1 MSRPRHRDPN
11 GYSAVIASPLAGVP
25 AIGLHIIENRLSGID
40 LQPTTLQPYG
50 RENRVV
56 EQFIAWLDQYASNP
70 CGTSATVALGMAGTP
85 FQQRVWQALREVGC
99 GETLTYGQLAR
110 ALGSGAQAVAGAC
123 RANPLP
129 LIVPCHR
136 VVSASG
142 VGGFMGMSSG
152 AAIELKL
159 WLLAHEHAY

>member
-1 MSRPRHRDPN
+1 MFHPASSDPH

-56 EQFIAWLDQYASNP
+56 EQFIVWLVQYASNP
-70 CGTSATVALGMAGTP
+70 CATSTSVAIGMQGTP
-85 FQQRVWQALREVGC
+85 FQKRVWQALQQIGC
-99 GETLTYGQLAR
+99 GKTLTYGQLAR
-110 ALGSGAQAVAGAC
+110 ALGSGARAVAGAC

-136 VVSASG
+136 VVSTSG
-142 VGGFMGMSSG
+142 LGGFMGELSG
-152 AAIELKL
+152 AAVDLKR
-159 WLLAHEHAY
+159 WLLEHEHAH